1 MTIENVLNGV
11 RIRTPDYTNDQRA
24 EDDRALWT
32 RIEQAEQRRAG
43 LARRTSS
50 WLVPTSPELSDLL
63 QPDADAQETGAWS
76 PLKHRL
82 LQDLQHLCRRSIRAP
97 EAGRQTAA
105 AVDEGSP
112 TDPVGARGLGCLFY
126 LSGNG
131 SRGARFWW
139 RYAAGIGDSTAAYL
153 LFLDALLRGRPQEA
167 LHCYRELHG
176 SGFLCDE
183 DWENTVLPPAPALRP
198 AATPPVPP
206 WPRGVGVESQEGAA
220 IPEGHADELP
230 QAGVDAPL
238 CLQ

>member
-1 MTIENVLNGV
+1 MTIDHVLSGT
-11 RIRTPDYTNDQRA
+11 RIRTPAYTSDQRA
-24 EDDRALWT
+24 DDDRALWS
-32 RIEQAEQRRAG
+32 RIEQTEQRRAE

-63 QPDADAQETGAWS
+63 GPSADAQETGAWS

-82 LQDLQHLCRRSIRAP
+82 LQDLQHLCRLNIRAP

-105 AVDEGSP
+105 AVEEGP
-112 TDPVGARGLGCLFY
+112 MTDPVGARGLGCLFY
-126 LSGNG
+126 LSG
-131 SRGARFWW
+131 SGAQGAQFWW

-153 LFLDALLRGRPQEA
+153 LFLDALLRDQPGEA

-176 SGFLCDE
+176 SGFLSDE
-183 DWENTVLPPAPALRP
+183 DWENTALPPAPAPRP

-206 WPRGVGVESQEGAA
+206 WPRGVEVEDQEGATVR
-220 IPEGHADELP
+220 GGYVDVP
-230 QAGVDAPL
+230 QASLEIPL